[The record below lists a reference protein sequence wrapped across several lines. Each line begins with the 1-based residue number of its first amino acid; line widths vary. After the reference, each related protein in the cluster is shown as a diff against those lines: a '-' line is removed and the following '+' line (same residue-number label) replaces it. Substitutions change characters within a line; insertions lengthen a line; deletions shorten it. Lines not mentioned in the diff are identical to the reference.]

1 LIVTAL
7 GFPSISA
14 SKEGRVYLRGIYTA
28 QIENNQITNT
38 DRHYTNGIRLA
49 WISDGHEDDPGWS
62 KDLLEM
68 LTLSLISPRG
78 DLDF

>member
-1 LIVTAL
+1 VC
-7 GFPSISA
+7 PC
-14 SKEGRVYLRGIYTA
+14 GIYTA
-28 QIENNQITNT
+28 QTENNQITNT

>member
-1 LIVTAL
+1 LIVATL
-7 GFPSISA
+7 RFPSISA
-14 SKEGRVYLRGIYTA
+14 AEEGCVCPCGIYTT
-28 QIENNQITNT
+28 QTENNQITNT

-78 DLDF
+78 DQDF